1 MVKTDY
7 LKVEAGRHGV
17 ICVLTVTGEL
27 DLFTVANLAESAA
40 AALSVPAE
48 RFVLDLSRLRFIDCG
63 GARALV
69 TVTRAVPAGCPVIVR
84 SMSPAVRRVMDLMGV
99 NLELRAMASG
109 SRATRLALES
119 LRLCALAQQAVAES
133 RILAKTVAATE
144 DRLADTLIQMA
155 DRRPHRAERLA
166 DLSHAAR
173 TRAAIFRDRAREH
186 SPAI

>member
-1 MVKTDY
+1 
-7 LKVEAGRHGV
+7 
-17 ICVLTVTGEL
+17 
-27 DLFTVANLAESAA
+27 
-40 AALSVPAE
+40 
-48 RFVLDLSRLRFIDCG
+48 
-63 GARALV
+63 
-69 TVTRAVPAGCPVIVR
+69 
-84 SMSPAVRRVMDLMGV
+84 
-99 NLELRAMASG
+99 
-109 SRATRLALES
+109 
-119 LRLCALAQQAVAES
+119 VAES